1 MVDMQGMSDVESM
14 TEGER
19 VLFIKK
25 LAAALLAFFF
35 LLSLNHIISLWGE
48 GYGFYGVGLFG
59 YNIWAV
65 GLYVIAVWAVYRLF
79 QRKEKRLHVVSG
91 CLGFLLSLG
100 IVYGSYVHFTNDIF
114 SSAKVTFLQVALVFG
129 FFAVMTALFEELL
142 LLWDRLPGWY
152 ERKEKERAETGEEAA
167 GKAGKNGLYFMAVW
181 LFIFLSYIPIFL
193 SCWPGNFVYDT
204 PFQLAEVVSGSYKTH
219 HPCFI
224 PCFLAGHIS
233 WGRAW
238 GMFPQAV
245 SYTR

>member
-1 MVDMQGMSDVESM
+1 MKDRNRPFRVKNKENMVDMQGMSDVESM

-100 IVYGSYVHFTNDIF
+100 IV
-114 SSAKVTFLQVALVFG
+114 
-129 FFAVMTALFEELL
+129 
-142 LLWDRLPGWY
+142 
-152 ERKEKERAETGEEAA
+152 
-167 GKAGKNGLYFMAVW
+167 
-181 LFIFLSYIPIFL
+181 
-193 SCWPGNFVYDT
+193 
-204 PFQLAEVVSGSYKTH
+204 
-219 HPCFI
+219 
-224 PCFLAGHIS
+224 
-233 WGRAW
+233 
-238 GMFPQAV
+238 
-245 SYTR
+245 